1 MSQQIANDVY
11 GVLRGLRRVTSE
23 SLRVKEK
30 YAQKVWAN
38 SSIKTLAEDA
48 SSGISKSLFN
58 SAASKS
64 QGSNALERISVEALQ
79 RTNMVVEG
87 VKALTSFIQGPG
99 NQSQPSSFELETELP
114 PEFTIPDDELLT
126 HPELHAGT
134 KNIISTT
141 TAEIDPTSL
150 DHQQGSRYPSPPELS
165 EPLKLTPLDTSDSF
179 KIAAVGAS
187 ASLNAA
193 TLEPKLQSSLLE
205 SLIAP
210 ASTAETPKPL
220 GAKQSIPKLGPTAKA
235 RKVPSTRIG
244 RMISF
249 GGLFAGLGVGT
260 VAEVTRRTLG
270 VNESLTDNPFL
281 TAANVERIV
290 STMCKVRGA
299 ALKIGQLL
307 SIQDSEI
314 IPPALQAAFERV
326 RQSADFMPTFQVEGV
341 LKRELG
347 EDWQS
352 KFVEFDMKPF
362 AAASIGQ
369 VHWGKLHDGSE
380 VAVKIQYPGV
390 AAGINSDIENLVSVL
405 NIWNVFPAGMFIDKL
420 VEVAKKELSWE
431 VDYLR
436 EAECTRQFKKL
447 LEPFPD
453 YYVPRVMDD
462 LCTKQVFTS
471 ELIEGFSVDKATEH
485 DLETRNHICML
496 IMHLCLKELF
506 EFRVMQTDP
515 NWSNFF
521 YNKETK
527 QLILLDFGATRS
539 YSKEFM
545 DQYIRVIKAAADE
558 DREGVLEMSRKM
570 GFLTGYES
578 KSMEEAHID
587 TVMILGEVFS
597 EKAGVFDFGRQN
609 TVRRV
614 THHVPTML
622 NQRLCPPPEEIYS
635 IHRKIS
641 GVFLLCSKLKVQIPC
656 RPMFM
661 DIYNN
666 YKFGEV

>member
-11 GVLRGLRRVTSE
+11 GVLRGLSKVTSE
-23 SLRVKEK
+23 SFKVKEK
-30 YAQKVWAN
+30 YAKKVWAN

-58 SAASKS
+58 SPAARDH
-64 QGSNALERISVEALQ
+64 GSNTLERMSVEALQ
-79 RTNMVVEG
+79 RTNMVFEG
-87 VKALTSFIQGPG
+87 VKAITSFIQGQG
-99 NQSQPSSFELETELP
+99 NQSQPSSYGLEDLP
-114 PEFTIPDDELLT
+114 PEFTLPNDELST
-126 HPELHAGT
+126 YSDLHAST
-134 KNIISTT
+134 KNN
-141 TAEIDPTSL
+141 TAGIESTSL
-150 DHQQGSRYPSPPELS
+150 DYQQASRHPSMS

-179 KIAAVGAS
+179 KIAAVGAP

-193 TLEPKLQSSLLE
+193 VLKPERDEVLQPTLLE
-205 SLIAP
+205 AIIGP
-210 ASTAETPKPL
+210 ISTAETPKPL

-270 VNESLTDNPFL
+270 VNESITDNPFL

-307 SIQDSEI
+307 SIQDSEV

-347 EDWQS
+347 QDWRS

-369 VHWGKLHDGSE
+369 VHWGKLHDGAE

-405 NIWNVFPAGMFIDKL
+405 NIWNVFPPGMFIDKL

-462 LCTKQVFTS
+462 LCTKEIFTS
-471 ELIEGFSVDKATEH
+471 ELIEGFSVDKAIDH

-521 YNKETK
+521 YNKETR

-578 KSMEEAHID
+578 KSMEEAHVD

-597 EKAGVFDFGRQN
+597 EKAGVFDFGKQN

-641 GVFLLCSKLKVQIPC
+641 GVFLLCSKLKVKIPC

-666 YKFGEV
+666 YKFGEI